1 MTAKSNS
8 ACKNAPRCHVLRS
21 GNLKFG
27 PKIQQFVFDK
37 FWISFVSCSWL
48 FFRSLSCLER
58 CERLVGSISTKFRL
72 YTSDWFR
79 VMTET
84 LKKLTN
90 IKLTSVKR
98 WVYLCVWRFFS
109 YVSALDSDNAHDQRS
124 HPNIDHP
131 SNDCYKFTRVNK
143 KGVYVRVCVC
153 VWWLCGFVHVSCACN
168 MPGIQF
174 CTETGAY
181 RNQRDALSPYMRSPA
196 VLLVFVHIVIC
207 RTPHSMNRLLS
218 ELLRKF
224 GGVFLE
230 VFEII

>member
-1 MTAKSNS
+1 MLSPKFSGLVEGVGYWWPQNRIRHAKMHLGVMSWGLETSNLIPKSNKS
-8 ACKNAPRCHVLRS
+8 
-21 GNLKFG
+21 F
-27 PKIQQFVFDK
+27 FEK

-153 VWWLCGFVHVSCACN
+153 VMTLWIRSCIMCMQHAWYTVLYGNRCIPQPKRCFESVHEVSRCSPGLCSHCY
-168 MPGIQF
+168 MP
-174 CTETGAY
+174 Y
-181 RNQRDALSPYMRSPA
+181 
-196 VLLVFVHIVIC
+196 
-207 RTPHSMNRLLS
+207 TPLD
-218 ELLRKF
+218 E
-224 GGVFLE
+224 
-230 VFEII
+230 